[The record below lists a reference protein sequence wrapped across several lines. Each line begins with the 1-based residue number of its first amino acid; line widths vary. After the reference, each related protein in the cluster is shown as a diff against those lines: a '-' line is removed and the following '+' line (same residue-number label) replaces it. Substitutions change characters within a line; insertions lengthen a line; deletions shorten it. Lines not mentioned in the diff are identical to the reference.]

1 MPERLTPDADLPAL
15 FERLHSAYGDLQ
27 WWPADTRFEIL
38 VGAILVQN
46 TAWTNVEAAIANLRQ
61 RDWLHA
67 AALLQVREAAL
78 QEALRPSGSFRVK
91 TQRLLALCDWYSTHH
106 GFAALDRWATDD
118 LRESLLEVKG
128 VGRETAD
135 AILVYAFERPV
146 FVVDAYTR
154 RVLTRLGWLQTKPSY
169 DELRAVFELTLSAD
183 SSRFGQYHAL
193 IVEHAKRACRA
204 RPLCQ
209 HCVLKRQCKAAT
221 QDAA

>member
-1 MPERLTPDADLPAL
+1 MPAWLTPDADLPAL
-15 FERLHSAYGDLQ
+15 FERLQTAYGDQQ
-27 WWPADTRFEIL
+27 WWPAETRFEIL

-46 TAWTNVEAAIANLRQ
+46 TAWANVEAAIANLRE

-67 AALLQVREAAL
+67 GALLEAEVSTL

-91 TQRLLALCDWYSTHH
+91 TQRLLNLCRWYMQYL
-106 GFAALDRWATDD
+106 GFAVLDSWATGD
-118 LRESLLEVKG
+118 LRKSLLAVKG

-135 AILVYAFERPV
+135 AILLYAFDRPV
-146 FVVDAYTR
+146 FVIDAYTR
-154 RVLTRLGWLQTKPSY
+154 RVLTRLGWLQTELSY

-193 IVEHAKRACRA
+193 IVEHAKRVCRV

-209 HCVLKRQCKAAT
+209 LCVLKRQCKTAT